1 MSWSILEEDSKE
13 SLWPINMI
21 VKNWNICRFFWLRTL
36 SKSIILALLWEAWSC
51 QQSKNILNTF
61 KYQVTPFKKLFQD
74 TVNITLCICGNL
86 VFAQLPSFQL
96 YRSVI
101 PIPYPSISV
110 IFPVLNGDTP
120 FSWVNKL
127 CLVKYLLWSSIR
139 SIVFYYQLFFELK

>member
-21 VKNWNICRFFWLRTL
+21 VKNSNICRFFWLRTL

-61 KYQVTPFKKLFQD
+61 KYQVTPFKKLFQE
-74 TVNITLCICGNL
+74 TVNITLCICINL

-101 PIPYPSISV
+101 PILYPSISV
-110 IFPVLNGDTP
+110 IFMVLNGDTP
-120 FSWVNKL
+120 FSWGNKL
-127 CLVKYLLWSSIR
+127 CLVKYLLWSSFR
-139 SIVFYYQLFFELK
+139 SIVFYYQLSFKLK